1 MRDARTAIPLGPE
14 GRSISRE
21 TPIKSLGRAP
31 ALAQSLSLSLA
42 LALALIVSASAA
54 RPAGAAESRLIDQFE
69 RPLDARELDGHWLLV
84 YFGYASCS
92 EICPAALTTMTAVLA
107 RLGPLAESIDP
118 LFVTLDPAH
127 DSPAVMRAFIA
138 NFHPRIRALTGSA
151 QAVTEAARTFE
162 VPWKSSSAAPVSDHG
177 TLFYLVAPDGRVVQA
192 LHPQQPVDE
201 LAASITKHL
210 SAARK
215 Q

>member
-1 MRDARTAIPLGPE
+1 MKLLGC
-14 GRSISRE
+14 
-21 TPIKSLGRAP
+21 AP

-42 LALALIVSASAA
+42 LIVSASAA
-54 RPAGAAESRLIDQFE
+54 PPAAAAESRLIDQFG

-84 YFGYASCS
+84 YFGYASCR

-107 RLGPLAESIDP
+107 RLGPLADSINP

-138 NFHPRIRALTGSA
+138 HFHPRIRALTGSK

-162 VPWKSSSAAPVSDHG
+162 VPWQSSSVSPVSDHG
-177 TLFYLVAPDGRVVQA
+177 TLFYLVAPDGRVLQA
-192 LHPQQPVDE
+192 LHPQQPVDD
-201 LAASITKHL
+201 LAAAISKRL
-210 SAARK
+210 SASPRA
-215 Q
+215 